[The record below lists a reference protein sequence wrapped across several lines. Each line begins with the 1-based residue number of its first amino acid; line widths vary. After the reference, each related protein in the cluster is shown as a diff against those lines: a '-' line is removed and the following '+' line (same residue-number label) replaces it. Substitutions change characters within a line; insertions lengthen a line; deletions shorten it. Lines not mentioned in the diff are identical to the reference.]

1 MKSFDTRSLGRALF
15 FLCALTVIVSQ
26 VSCQC
31 SRRPL
36 PFPPVGPLAPDDQ
49 IDLIRTR
56 YSTVRSLWAVVQVAM
71 ESGELSGSFEVV
83 SVFRRPDQLHMSA
96 FKGLLLSSRPIFELT
111 FASGEYC
118 LLLHHE
124 DGGVEESRGE
134 IESFVS
140 RHRDMAE
147 LFWLRQLIFLPGEV
161 NKVTGPIEKLPEGNS
176 LILKGITVD
185 GAQVTSQLD
194 PQTLA
199 VLSSSLTPPGSE
211 STYEVH
217 YAEYREIDGLFI
229 PERIEVK
236 SSKIDFWMNAVV
248 GEMEVN
254 GAVDPSVFEMD
265 DKGSTPESTILEGED
280 EE

>member
-1 MKSFDTRSLGRALF
+1 MKSCDTCSPVRALF
-15 FLCALTVIVSQ
+15 FLGVLTVIVSQ
-26 VSCQC
+26 VSCQD
-31 SRRPL
+31 SRKPL

-83 SVFRRPDQLHMSA
+83 SVFSRPDQLHMSA

-111 FASGEYC
+111 FASGKYC
-118 LLLHHE
+118 LVLHHE
-124 DGGVEESRGE
+124 NGDVEESRGN

-147 LFWLRQLIFLPGEV
+147 LFWLRQLMFLPGEV

-176 LILKGITVD
+176 LILKGVTID
-185 GAQVTSQLD
+185 GAQVRSQLD

-211 STYEVH
+211 STYEIH
-217 YAEYREIDGLFI
+217 YADYREIDGLFI
-229 PERIEVK
+229 PERIDVK
-236 SSKIDFWMNAVV
+236 SPEIGFWMNAVV

-254 GAVDPSVFEMD
+254 GTVDPSVFEMD
-265 DKGSTPESTILEGED
+265 DKESTPDSNIVEGED